1 MSKFKVLIADNR
13 YPHYKQEEAV
23 LAQINAEII
32 YERSSDEARLAAVV
46 EDIDGL
52 IVNLAPITAK
62 VINAMKKC
70 KCVSRYGVGYD
81 NVDTEALKK
90 KGIILA
96 NVPDYCIEDVSDHAF
111 ALFMDCVRKISRK
124 DRNVRQGKWNLTG
137 IQPVYRIR
145 GKTFGFVGFGAIARR
160 FYEKLKGFDLGR
172 VLVYDPYLP
181 PDTIRS
187 AGCEPSDLDTLC
199 KEADFISLHAPVTP
213 SSRGMF
219 NASKFA
225 LMKKT
230 AILINTARGGL
241 IDEPSLINA
250 LKTGQIACAGLDVY
264 ATEPLPEDS
273 ELRKLENVT
282 LTDHAAWYSEES
294 IVELKT
300 KAAINIVEA
309 LTGKKVKYQ
318 VKL

>member
-13 YPHYKQEEAV
+13 YSDYKEEQTV
-23 LAQINAEII
+23 LSQIDAEII
-32 YERSSDEARLAAVV
+32 YERTSDESRLETVV
-46 EDIDGL
+46 QDIDGL
-52 IVNLAPITAK
+52 IVNLAPITAR
-62 VINAMKKC
+62 VIGAMKKC
-70 KCVSRYGVGYD
+70 KCISRYGVGYD

-90 KGIILA
+90 AGIILA
-96 NVPDYCIEDVSDHAF
+96 NVPDYCLDDVSDHAL

-124 DRNVRQGKWNLTG
+124 DKYIRQGKWNLTG

-145 GKTFGFVGFGAIARR
+145 GKVFGFVGFGAIARR
-160 FYEKLKGFDLGR
+160 FHEKLTGLGLAR

-181 PDTIRS
+181 PATIQS
-187 AGCEPSDLDTLC
+187 AGCEPTDIDTLC
-199 KEADFISLHAPVTP
+199 SESDFISLHAPVTP
-213 SSRGMF
+213 STRGMF

-230 AILINTARGGL
+230 AILINTARGAL
-241 IDEPSLINA
+241 INEPDLINA

-273 ELRKLENVT
+273 ELRRLENVT

-300 KAAINIVEA
+300 KAANNIVEA
-309 LTGKKVKYQ
+309 LTTGKVKYQ